1 MITFLANNWY
11 WLLLVGAMVFMHAG
25 HGGHGGHSGHGGG
38 AGGHGGAAGGH
49 CGGSAHQG
57 AHPQES
63 TNHEAAHRPSA
74 AGGPPT
80 GSPPR

>member
-25 HGGHGGHSGHGGG
+25 HGGHGGGHNNA

-57 AHPQES
+57 HQGAPPQEAD
-63 TNHEAAHRPSA
+63 HDASA
-74 AGGPPT
+74 AGRPPA
-80 GSPPR
+80 GSAPR

>member
-1 MITFLANNWY
+1 MVTFLANNWY

-25 HGGHGGHSGHGGG
+25 HGGHGGG
-38 AGGHGGAAGGH
+38 AGGHGDAAGGH

-57 AHPQES
+57 EHPQES
-63 TNHEAAHRPSA
+63 TSHDTAHRPSA

-80 GSPPR
+80 VSPPR